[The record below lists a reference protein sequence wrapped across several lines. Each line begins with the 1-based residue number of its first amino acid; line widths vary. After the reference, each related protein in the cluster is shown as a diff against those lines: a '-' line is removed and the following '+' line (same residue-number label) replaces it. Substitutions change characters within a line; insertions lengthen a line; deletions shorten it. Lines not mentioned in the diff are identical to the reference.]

1 MKLKL
6 KRLTL
11 ENQINEFDNWVTPT
25 LGEIKDTDKFVSEK
39 TSIAIAL
46 ETLGS
51 KTNNFETLDGIRP
64 ESLAESIIGH
74 LTGKS
79 LEGKVGF
86 LRSVFSL
93 FFLVTGKSD
102 NNCKCQFP
110 IYLRDTL
117 RIDGFPRI
125 IKKGGDLKLVKGAT
139 PRILDDEFLSKHI
152 CALSIFPKAQLN
164 LLSQYVDFLLNDSEY
179 IKSFWAIG
187 NTYFRM
193 KELGLSDEFL
203 MPLIVYRV
211 RGSVSASGGHEPE
224 ELLRDR
230 MKEWGLLPN
239 IDFNMA
245 DVIIGK
251 QKEQNKTKTRAYDF
265 VLPFNVA
272 SWEKKIFIQCQFY
285 AGDSG
290 SVSHKN
296 VDQTRASR
304 TFTLSKYKKAQFV
317 EYLDGAGYFGSL
329 NGDLRS
335 ILSMKDTKEFFQTRT
350 SVIKLRSLLQ
360 EIGFLTPLE
369 VIHAWSLSN
378 GNESQ
383 IRSFLLKE
391 GYNNNEVE
399 RVIQECFRRNILNI
413 KDGIIEV
420 DAKLKEISR
429 RYLLLD
435 FIAHLGIKFDK
446 SKSKGTLI
454 VPGFG
459 PNFGVSLS
467 SVADNIIPKS
477 GIFGFLW
484 AKNGLILKDIEFLTH
499 QGWII
504 QQ

>member
-251 QKEQNKTKTRAYDF
+251 QKEQNKT
-265 VLPFNVA
+265 
-272 SWEKKIFIQCQFY
+272 
-285 AGDSG
+285 
-290 SVSHKN
+290 
-296 VDQTRASR
+296 QTRASR